1 MKRQGYAFD
10 DSTFKSEMKAE
21 QRCQDRPVKNEQWT
35 GSGTFFVNLDVS
47 LKTVDS
53 QWFLKLIF

>member
-1 MKRQGYAFD
+1 MKRWGHAFD

-35 GSGTFFVNLDVS
+35 GSGTFFC
-47 LKTVDS
+47 
-53 QWFLKLIF
+53 QAGCFLKDCR